1 VNNFKTKLSI
11 VTASIFMALII
22 AACGSAI
29 QTPETSGE
37 KEAPKTRSDTTT
49 LEDGRVRGGKFQSGG
64 GSFANPNDPHLV
76 ATASGRGYAVP
87 VTDQLVK
94 INIYDPNFGVIPD
107 LAKSWQISPDGLTY
121 TFRLQEG
128 VKFHNVPPTNGRE
141 FTSED
146 AKYSLMR
153 ITADPSVIVEK
164 WKPRFQRRLEFGKIK
179 SIETPDKYTLIV
191 KLEEPYAPFMDSVS
205 QFGTVVLPR
214 EFIEKFPEKII
225 LEGMVG
231 TGPFI
236 ALDYKDRLLATYKRN
251 PDYWKKDSQ
260 GQQLPYL
267 DEMAFVGFSDQQAQL
282 AAFRSG
288 QLDATGGSEL
298 NSGSLDSIVKGN
310 PGTKVVITPTAGIF
324 NFRLNTKFPAFQ
336 DARVRRAIHLAVD
349 RYQFLEVIGEGRGV
363 ISGPITGNVGGL
375 GNTTDWLLSQPG
387 YRKDKTQD
395 LEEAKRLLKEAGYAD
410 GFTVNIMLITG
421 GSYADFGALLADQ
434 LKPLKIDMKMETVDY
449 AGAWIPRS
457 TNGEFELSNMNH
469 VYNMDPDSLLSTH
482 FHSEGG
488 RNYGKFNDPVYDDL
502 VVKQQRATNLEERK
516 KLAQQAEQ
524 RLFDQAPM
532 IFLYRG
538 SRVVLAQ
545 PWTHNVSLAPIS
557 GSDASNAERV
567 WLDKR

>member
-1 VNNFKTKLSI
+1 MYNVRTTIGALATYI
-11 VTASIFMALII
+11 VLVLLLV
-22 AACGSAI
+22 ACGPSA
-29 QTPETSGE
+29 QSPKADGE
-37 KEAPKTRSDTTT
+37 KEVPKTRSDTAT

-76 ATASGRGYAVP
+76 ATASGRGLAVP

-94 INIYDPNFGVIPD
+94 INIYDPNFGIIPD
-107 LAKSWQISPDGLTY
+107 LAKSWEVAPDGLAY
-121 TFRLQEG
+121 TFKLQQG
-128 VKFHNVPPTNGRE
+128 VKFHSVAPTNGRE

-164 WKPRFQRRLEFGKIK
+164 WKARFQRRLEFGKIK
-179 SIETPDKYTLIV
+179 SIETPDKYTLVV
-191 KLEEPYAPFMDSVS
+191 KLEEPFAPFMDSIS
-205 QFGTVVLPR
+205 QFGTVMLPR

-236 ALDYKDRLLATYKRN
+236 AVDYRDRLLATYKRN
-251 PDYWKKDSQ
+251 PDYWKQDSQ

-267 DEMAFVGFSDQQAQL
+267 DEMAFVGFSDTQAQL
-282 AAFRSG
+282 AAFRAG
-288 QLDATGGSEL
+288 QLDATGGTEL
-298 NSGSLDSIVKGN
+298 NAGAVVSIVKDN

-395 LEEAKRLLKEAGYAD
+395 MEDAKRLMKEAGYES
-410 GFTVNIMLITG
+410 GFEMGGLFGAG
-421 GSYADFGALLADQ
+421 GSIADEVALFQQQFKLINITLNAQ
-434 LKPLKIDMKMETVDY
+434 IVD
-449 AGAWIPRS
+449 GEGVWIPRVS
-457 TNGEFELSNMNH
+457 AWDFDTAYRGTAVSI
-469 VYNMDPDSLLSTH
+469 DPDSLLTTHLSTG
-482 FHSEGG
+482 GG
-488 RNYGKFNDPVYDDL
+488 RNYGKYSDPVMDDL
-502 VVKQQRATNLEERK
+502 IRRQKAIVNPEERK
-516 KLAQQAEQ
+516 KALQDAEK
-524 RLFDQAPM
+524 RIM
-532 IFLYRG
+532 ET
-538 SRVVLAQ
+538 S
-545 PWTHNVSLAPIS
+545 PIS
-557 GSDASNAERV
+557 STYITKNISMAHSWVHNAGNGPLASSVPLMLEQAWVE
-567 WLDKR
+567 KH